1 MSGLIS
7 GKLLLRQE
15 LETLTDGS
23 DADALHAHPAIGGD
37 VVYADNAD
45 AAYIDINSVTNTL
58 IKTTD
63 IANVAVGDSLQ
74 ATLIFRT
81 DNSGTPRSLL
91 LTLDFDGAF
100 ANTTPG
106 IGVSSTADEE
116 TLLICKWNLAVAST
130 SYAQYDGSVWQP
142 SGEDVGVWKDII
154 NVGGDGL
161 FVWDTTTSDL
171 TGTITVSANVKLNAT
186 ATTATLLV
194 HSFVVRKI
202 SST

>member
-171 TGTITVSANVKLNAT
+171 TGTITVSANVKLNAL